1 MARDHEEPD
10 SLPNHV
16 PMSEDDGQFSELA
29 IFLAQTWQSSSTD
42 RIDLDTISR
51 IWAFD
56 LGWFNMDTANRVR
69 DNLIKTEWL
78 DVTSEGVKPNVMI
91 ENVDVPFGWLPT
103 MRILETPPQAP
114 RQTQL
119 PSNEAA
125 VEVVV
130 DEGWR
135 ACCAGEGVE
144 PRQRRCQTGRGW
156 RGCLAAPSDAP
167 RRRACEGRREM
178 GGKLLGKGTPI
189 ASLCSVVLQVVAIIE
204 ILALSA
210 PSTITK

>member
-1 MARDHEEPD
+1 
-10 SLPNHV
+10 
-16 PMSEDDGQFSELA
+16 MSEDEGQFSELA
-29 IFLAQTWQSSSTD
+29 IFLAQTWQSSSKD

-56 LGWFNMDTANRVR
+56 LGWFNMETANRVR

-114 RQTQL
+114 RQTEL

-130 DEGWR
+130 DEQEEIEVAPTDPAAAHITELLDQISEASGL
-135 ACCAGEGVE
+135 
-144 PRQRRCQTGRGW
+144 QRKEVM
-156 RGCLAAPSDAP
+156 
-167 RRRACEGRREM
+167 RRAQRKRRALGPVTLWM
-178 GGKLLGKGTPI
+178 ALLLVAREQHLTMPTFLRTI
-189 ASLCSVVLQVVAIIE
+189 A
-204 ILALSA
+204 
-210 PSTITK
+210 T

>member
-1 MARDHEEPD
+1 
-10 SLPNHV
+10 
-16 PMSEDDGQFSELA
+16 MSEDEAQFSELA
-29 IFLAQTWQSSSTD
+29 IFLAQTWQSFSKD

-56 LGWFNMDTANRVR
+56 LGWFNMETANRVR

-114 RQTQL
+114 RQTGLL
-119 PSNEAA
+119 PNEGT

-130 DEGWR
+130 EEQEEIEVAPTDPAAAHITELLDQISEASGL
-135 ACCAGEGVE
+135 
-144 PRQRRCQTGRGW
+144 QRKEVM
-156 RGCLAAPSDAP
+156 
-167 RRRACEGRREM
+167 RRAQRKRRALGPVTLWM
-178 GGKLLGKGTPI
+178 ALLLVAREQHLTMPTFLRTI
-189 ASLCSVVLQVVAIIE
+189 A
-204 ILALSA
+204 
-210 PSTITK
+210 T

>member
-1 MARDHEEPD
+1 
-10 SLPNHV
+10 
-16 PMSEDDGQFSELA
+16 MSEDEGQFSELA

-56 LGWFNMDTANRVR
+56 LGWFNMETANRVR

-114 RQTQL
+114 RQTRL
-119 PSNEAA
+119 PPN
-125 VEVVV
+125 
-130 DEGWR
+130 
-135 ACCAGEGVE
+135 
-144 PRQRRCQTGRGW
+144 
-156 RGCLAAPSDAP
+156 
-167 RRRACEGRREM
+167 EGRL
-178 GGKLLGKGTPI
+178 KLSSKNKKKSKLRPQTQPQHTLPNYWIKFLMRQDCNERKSCGE
-189 ASLCSVVLQVVAIIE
+189 LSVSE
-204 ILALSA
+204 GH
-210 PSTITK
+210 